1 MTMAK
6 RAYHPNSYLAKTKN
20 VRQGLISRTTILL
33 VLEKENIST
42 RTISEKSELS
52 YSVVLHHLHLL
63 EDEMIVAI
71 VRKGKPFIWA
81 LTGLGQKSLSGSSS
95 S

>member
-6 RAYHPNSYLAKTKN
+6 LAYHPNAYLIETKN
-20 VRQGLISRTTILL
+20 VKQGLTSRTRILS
-33 VLEKENIST
+33 VLEKEKT
-42 RTISEKSELS
+42 TARTISEKSELG

-63 EDEMIVAI
+63 EDERIVST
-71 VRKGKPFIWA
+71 VRKGKPFIWV
-81 LTGLGQKSLSGSSS
+81 LTGLGQQSLTESSS

>member
-1 MTMAK
+1 MAK
-6 RAYHPNSYLAKTKN
+6 RAYHPNSYLTKTRN
-20 VRQGLISRTTILL
+20 VRQGLISRTRILL
-33 VLEKENIST
+33 VLEREKIST

-63 EDEMIVAI
+63 EDEKIVAI
-71 VRKGKPFIWA
+71 MRKGKPFIWA
-81 LTGLGQKSLSGSSS
+81 LTGSGQKSLSGSSS